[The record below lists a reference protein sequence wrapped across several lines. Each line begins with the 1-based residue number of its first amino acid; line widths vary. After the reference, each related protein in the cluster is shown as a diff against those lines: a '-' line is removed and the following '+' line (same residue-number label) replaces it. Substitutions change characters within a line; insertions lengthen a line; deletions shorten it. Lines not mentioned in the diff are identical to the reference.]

1 MQNEKSASHYGQE
14 VQPPQSGFQYSSNY
28 GFQSA
33 NYSTPYSS
41 PYPQQSEYA
50 PPQQVTGTETL
61 SHNAPPPYTQPVYV
75 ATTATNSTVVDPP
88 VYVAGSIDDDHSE
101 GLVGWNFSEKSIRQA
116 FVRKVYAILMTQLAF
131 TLAIVALF
139 VFEKNVKAFVQKN
152 YYIAIGAYI
161 TFPVVYIVLVCCKS
175 VRRKWP
181 VNFIFLI
188 IFTCALTYLV
198 GTISSLYDTQIVL
211 IALGICASCCLVITL
226 FSFHTKFDFTTC
238 GGALCILCWI
248 LFMFGILAIFT
259 YNDILR
265 TVYAAL
271 GALLFMAFLAY
282 DTQVVLGGKKYEI
295 SPEEHIFAALQLY
308 LDVVYIFLFIL
319 SILGGGKK

>member
-1 MQNEKSASHYGQE
+1 MQTEKSAPHYDQE
-14 VQPPQSGFQYSSNY
+14 LQPPQPGFNYSSNY
-28 GFQSA
+28 GVQSA
-33 NYSTPYSS
+33 NYSTPYSPQYS
-41 PYPQQSEYA
+41 QQSGFV
-50 PPQQVTGTETL
+50 PPQHTSGTEALT
-61 SHNAPPPYTQPVYV
+61 HDAPPPYTQPVQV
-75 ATTATNSTVVDPP
+75 ATAATNSTTVDPP
-88 VYVAGSIDDDHSE
+88 VYVAGSVDNDYGE
-101 GLVGWNFSEKSIRQA
+101 GLVGWNFSEKSIRKA

-131 TLAIVALF
+131 TVGIVALF
-139 VFEKNVKAFVQKN
+139 VFEKNVKMFVQKN

-161 TFPVVYIVLVCCKS
+161 TFPIVYIVLVCCKS

-188 IFTCALTYLV
+188 IFTCALSYLV

-211 IALGICASCCLVITL
+211 IALGICTSCCLAITI

-238 GGALCILCWI
+238 GGVLFILCWV

-259 YNDILR
+259 YNNILK

-282 DTQVVLGGKKYEI
+282 DTQVVIGGKKYEI